1 MNKDWSN
8 YKEKTYYPEDA
19 IIYKKNIL
27 NKYFEYNKINANEMN
42 VLEIGAGHGINTILL
57 SKIFKQIN
65 ATEPNEELYNL
76 LKNKVIEDKIE
87 NVTVNKL
94 SAETLE
100 ESLKYDMVI
109 CMNSFLFIK
118 NKEYILDKFY
128 NLINQ
133 EGYLLIMEPL
143 KFLFFT
149 DKKTLSNELMES
161 SLINIVTSKKF
172 KILHYGI
179 VLKGLI
185 CYLLQKI

>member
-1 MNKDWSN
+1 MNA
-8 YKEKTYYPEDA
+8 T
-19 IIYKKNIL
+19 
-27 NKYFEYNKINANEMN
+27 EMN

-76 LKNKVIEDKIE
+76 LKNKVVEDKID

-100 ESLKYDMVI
+100 ESSKYDI
-109 CMNSFLFIK
+109 IRCMNSCLFIK
-118 NKEYILDKFY
+118 NKEYIINKFY
-128 NLINQ
+128 NLINSG
-133 EGYLLIMEPL
+133 GYLLVMQPL

-149 DKKTLSNELMES
+149 DKKTLGNELMES
-161 SLINIVTSKKF
+161 SLINITTSKKF
-172 KILHYGI
+172 KIVYYGI

>member
-8 YKEKTYYPEDA
+8 YKEREYYPEDMLTLR
-19 IIYKKNIL
+19 KNIL
-27 NKYFEYNKINANEMN
+27 KKFFEYNKMNATEMN

-76 LKNKVIEDKIE
+76 LKNKVVEDKID

-100 ESLKYDMVI
+100 ETSKYDIII

-128 NLINQ
+128 NLINPG
-133 EGYLLIMEPL
+133 GYLLVMEPL

-161 SLINIVTSKKF
+161 SLINIITSKKF
-172 KILHYGI
+172 KILYYGI
-179 VLKGLI
+179 VLKGLV

>member
-1 MNKDWSN
+1 MNHDWSN
-8 YKEKTYYPEDA
+8 YKERAYYPEDVLTFQ
-19 IIYKKNIL
+19 KNIL
-27 NKYFEYNKINANEMN
+27 KKFFEYNKMNATEMN

-76 LKNKVIEDKIE
+76 LKNKVVEDKID

-100 ESLKYDMVI
+100 ESSKYDIII

-118 NKEYILDKFY
+118 NKEYILNKFY
-128 NLINQ
+128 NLINSG
-133 EGYLLIMEPL
+133 GYLLVMQPL

-149 DKKTLSNELMES
+149 DKKTLGNELMES
-161 SLINIVTSKKF
+161 SLINITTSKKF
-172 KILHYGI
+172 KIVYYGI

>member
-1 MNKDWSN
+1 MNQDWSN
-8 YKEKTYYPEDA
+8 YKERAYYPEDLLTFQ
-19 IIYKKNIL
+19 KNIL
-27 NKYFEYNKINANEMN
+27 KQFFEYNKINTTEMN

-76 LKNKVIEDKIE
+76 LKNKVVEDKID

-100 ESLKYDMVI
+100 ESSKYDIII

-128 NLINQ
+128 NLINPG
-133 EGYLLIMEPL
+133 GYLLVMEPL

-161 SLINIVTSKKF
+161 SLINITTSKKF
-172 KILHYGI
+172 KIIFYGI
-179 VLKGLI
+179 VLKGQI

>member
-1 MNKDWSN
+1 MSKDWSW
-8 YKEKTYYPEDA
+8 YKERAYYPEDVLTL
-19 IIYKKNIL
+19 KKNIL
-27 NKYFEYNKINANEMN
+27 KQFFEYNKINTTEMN
-42 VLEIGAGHGINTILL
+42 VLEIGAGHGIHTILL

-87 NVTVNKL
+87 NITVNKL

-100 ESLKYDMVI
+100 ESSKYDIII

-128 NLINQ
+128 NLINSG
-133 EGYLLIMEPL
+133 GYLLVMEPL
-143 KFLFFT
+143 RFLFFNDT
-149 DKKTLSNELMES
+149 KPLSNRLMQS
-161 SLINIVTSKKF
+161 SLINITNSKKF
-172 KILHYGI
+172 KIIFYGI
-179 VLKGLI
+179 VFKGLI

>member
-8 YKEKTYYPEDA
+8 YKERAYYPEDLLTLR
-19 IIYKKNIL
+19 KNIL
-27 NKYFEYNKINANEMN
+27 KKFFEYNKMNATEMN

-57 SKIFKQIN
+57 SKIFKEIN

-76 LKNKVIEDKIE
+76 LKNKVVEDKID

-100 ESLKYDMVI
+100 ETSKYDIII

-128 NLINQ
+128 NLINPG
-133 EGYLLIMEPL
+133 GYLLVMQPL
-143 KFLFFT
+143 KFLLFT

-161 SLINIVTSKKF
+161 SLINIITSKKF
-172 KILHYGI
+172 KILYYGI
-179 VLKGLI
+179 VLKGLV

>member
-1 MNKDWSN
+1 MNNDWSN
-8 YKEKTYYPEDA
+8 YKERAYYPED
-19 IIYKKNIL
+19 ILTFKKNIL
-27 NKYFEYNKINANEMN
+27 KKFFEYNKINATEMN

-65 ATEPNEELYNL
+65 ATEPNDELYNL
-76 LKNKVIEDKIE
+76 LKNKVVEDKIE

-94 SAETLE
+94 SAETLQ
-100 ESLKYDMVI
+100 ESSKYDIII

-118 NKEYILDKFY
+118 NKEYILNKFY
-128 NLINQ
+128 NLINSG
-133 EGYLLIMEPL
+133 GYLLVMEPL

-161 SLINIVTSKKF
+161 SLINIITSKKF
-172 KILHYGI
+172 KILYYGI
-179 VLKGLI
+179 VLKGLV